1 MVTEGV
7 DPDALVIRKTSGST
21 GAPLVIRRSALEHY
35 LLGILRVRDML
46 RCGTRFKHRRAVT
59 SLMRSGDSRAQPMP
73 ADRLFGGMGLFRW
86 VPLDCQDPVDQ
97 LIDQLRRIR
106 PDAVMGFPGLVTDI
120 AERLTESDRA
130 RIRPKLV
137 VVGGETFTDDMRR
150 RVREGFRANVYA
162 AYTSHEFRNIAV
174 DCPTTGR
181 YHVCDES
188 VIVELL
194 RDGRPVQVGEAGEV
208 VVTGLHSYAMP
219 FIRYPLGDLAV
230 RGPSPCGCGAPYA
243 ALEQVLGRVV
253 DRFPLQDGRAILPYG
268 LAGRINSATPWVL
281 QFQVKQQRLDRFR
294 IRLVAK
300 YDPSDE
306 AIARL
311 REIVTGHFG
320 EDIQVAFEFAGALSL
335 KATGK
340 FRTHHPLP
348 LP

>member
-21 GAPLVIRRSALEHY
+21 GVPLVIRRSALEHY

-46 RCGTRFKHRRAVT
+46 RCGVRLTHRRAVT

-73 ADRLFGGMGLFRW
+73 A
-86 VPLDCQDPVDQ
+86 
-97 LIDQLRRIR
+97 
-106 PDAVMGFPGLVTDI
+106 
-120 AERLTESDRA
+120 DRA

-174 DCPTTGR
+174 DCPATGR

-194 RDGRPVQVGEAGEV
+194 RDGRPVQVGEAREV

-243 ALEQVLGRVV
+243 RARASPRPRRRPFSSTGRPRDSAIRTRRANQLGDALGVTIPGQATAPRQIPRSAGGQVRSFRRGH
-253 DRFPLQDGRAILPYG
+253 RAAARDLHRP
-268 LAGRINSATPWVL
+268 
-281 QFQVKQQRLDRFR
+281 FR
-294 IRLVAK
+294 RRHSGCL
-300 YDPSDE
+300 
-306 AIARL
+306 
-311 REIVTGHFG
+311 
-320 EDIQVAFEFAGALSL
+320 
-335 KATGK
+335 
-340 FRTHHPLP
+340 
-348 LP
+348 